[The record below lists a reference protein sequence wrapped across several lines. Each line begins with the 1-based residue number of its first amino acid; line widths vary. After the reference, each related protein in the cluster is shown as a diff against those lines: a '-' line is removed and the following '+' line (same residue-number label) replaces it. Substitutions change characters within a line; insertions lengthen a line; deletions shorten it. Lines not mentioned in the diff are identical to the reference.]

1 MRSRSSERSRKAMV
15 ILRRGRLPVPPE
27 FRNHPR
33 FNGTH
38 AVTKG
43 SLKMSLEIDTIKDTH
58 DADDVRRAW
67 LHADNIGRIALALAD
82 HEAGDWGDC
91 AINDPI
97 VSIID
102 RMEPA

>member
-1 MRSRSSERSRKAMV
+1 
-15 ILRRGRLPVPPE
+15 
-27 FRNHPR
+27 
-33 FNGTH
+33 
-38 AVTKG
+38 
-43 SLKMSLEIDTIKDTH
+43 MSLEIDTIKDTH

-102 RMEPA
+102 RMEPAHVLIQALADMDEETAAGICKQL